1 VLWGAFNG
9 QVQLK
14 PQGGVN
20 ALAWVAGAQ
29 YAIGPLTF
37 AASYINYQQQGA
49 AAMINKSQS
58 YNDELAAGI
67 TYAVAPGFTAY
78 AEYLYGQTHQ
88 GGVSQI
94 TGATGT
100 TANNDWHGQSLV
112 IGTRVQW

>member
-1 VLWGAFNG
+1 
-9 QVQLK
+9 
-14 PQGGVN
+14 
-20 ALAWVAGAQ
+20 
-29 YAIGPLTF
+29 LTI
-37 AASYINYQQQGA
+37 AASYINYQSQGS

-67 TYAVAPGFTAY
+67 TYSVAPGLSAY

-94 TGATGT
+94 TGSPSSS
-100 TANNDWHGQSLV
+100 NNDWHGQSFI

>member
-1 VLWGAFNG
+1 M
-9 QVQLK
+9 
-14 PQGGVN
+14 
-20 ALAWVAGAQ
+20 
-29 YAIGPLTF
+29 IGRLTL
-37 AASYINYQQQGA
+37 AASYINYQSQGA

-58 YNDELAAGI
+58 YNDEFAAGI
-67 TYAVAPGFTAY
+67 TYNVAPGLNAY

-100 TANNDWHGQSLV
+100 AANNNWHGQSFI